1 MAKEESN
8 VGKPVNSGS
17 NSERLAKAKLS
28 RAITSAALADLPD
41 NVRAAY
47 GIVNQAIKAAE
58 GIKRKILKGNVPTG
72 AELKA
77 CGDLIAQSAASM
89 V

>member
-1 MAKEESN
+1 MAKDN
-8 VGKPVNSGS
+8 VTQGEVGNKAPTTD
-17 NSERLAKAKLS
+17 RMAKAKIS
-28 RAITSAALADLPD
+28 RAVTSAQLAALPD

-58 GIKRKILKGNVPTG
+58 GIKAKILRGGQPTG
-72 AELKA
+72 QELEA
-77 CGDLIAQSAASM
+77 CGNLIARSAASM